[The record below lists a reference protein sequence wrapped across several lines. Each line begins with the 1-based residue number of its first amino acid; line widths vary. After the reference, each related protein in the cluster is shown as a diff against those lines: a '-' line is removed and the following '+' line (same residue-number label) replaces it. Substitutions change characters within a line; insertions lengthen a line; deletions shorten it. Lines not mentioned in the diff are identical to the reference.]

1 MILRLYRRTNTV
13 VVGGTTSV
21 GDGVSMS
28 FVLPRSF
35 SGGARP
41 TSNIAMKSNLS
52 NVVSRP
58 SSSRPRFSVPTYA
71 GQSLPIPCA
80 FISNVTNQ
88 IDLANIVRPSFDS
101 QTPILL
107 QNILG
112 TCDAIHFWRS
122 LEYWRHSVDED
133 QPVEVEIGKSYNS
146 GNRSTISFGEYLNYL
161 EASMQIEDREY
172 KGIQEGGLQ
181 PDQDVAYLAQNELFP
196 QVMQDIHI
204 PSFCEDATFGV
215 GDGKLYHTMLWMGPR
230 HTVSPLHYDPLDN
243 ILMQIVGWK
252 RVLLFQP
259 DNYPSSRALQL
270 QDGKCEDDVIGSVEN
285 NQSRIPARVAFMITS
300 EQRHRLMTVLGYTS
314 EDIRT
319 LKPIDA
325 HFLLEFSVKR
335 NDPEDDYRV
344 RLGLLME
351 KENDRLVSV
360 SDTQDSNPWHY
371 AGKNGNQ
378 YNTSAVDIENP
389 DRSQFPN
396 FFKAPVPYECVLGPG
411 DALFIPKRWWHHV
424 RSLEMSVSANV
435 WWR

>member
-1 MILRLYRRTNTV
+1 
-13 VVGGTTSV
+13 
-21 GDGVSMS
+21 MS

-35 SGGARP
+35 SGARP
-41 TSNIAMKSNLS
+41 TSNIAMKSNIS

-58 SSSRPRFSVPTYA
+58 SSSSSRPRFPVPTYA

-88 IDLANIVRPSFDS
+88 LDLANIVRPSFDS

-122 LEYWRHSVDED
+122 LEYWRHAVDED

-204 PSFCEDATFGV
+204 PSFCEDAKFGV

-270 QDGKCEDDVIGSVEN
+270 QVGKCEDDVIGTVEN

-319 LKPIDA
+319 MKPIDA
-325 HFLLEFSVKR
+325 HFLLEHSVKR